1 MKFDDLYNKVFVSE
15 QDEDE
20 DLTATDKDVADPADF
35 NDVEPLPLPEPPS
48 VPETPL
54 ATDGSEPAAPAQPV
68 SGGGIS
74 SYISEL
80 EDFANKLN
88 GTEANSLQSLVSQL
102 DRPGTPFDGISAR
115 TRSEIVRVAET
126 LRSISENL
134 KSFIINAAK
143 K

>member
-20 DLTATDKDVADPADF
+20 DLTATDKEVADPADF
-35 NDVEPLPLPEPPS
+35 NDVEPLPLPEPAE

-54 ATDGSEPAAPAQPV
+54 ATDGTEPAPAQPV
-68 SGGGIS
+68 SGGSIS
-74 SYISEL
+74 TYISEL
-80 EDFANKLN
+80 EEFANKLN

>member
-1 MKFDDLYNKVFVSE
+1 MKFDDLYNKVFVAE
-15 QDEDE
+15 QDKVES
-20 DLTATDKDVADPADF
+20 TDIADPSDF
-35 NDVEPLPLPEPPS
+35 DDVEPLPLPEQPP
-48 VPETPL
+48 VE
-54 ATDGSEPAAPAQPV
+54 DGDMQDPIQQPV
-68 SGGGIS
+68 VPTNNIS

-80 EDFANKLN
+80 EEFANKLN
-88 GTEANSLQSLVSQL
+88 GTEESSLQSIVSRL

>member
-1 MKFDDLYNKVFVSE
+1 MKFDDLFNKVFVAE
-15 QDEDE
+15 RKNE
-20 DLTATDKDVADPADF
+20 ATEVANPEDF
-35 NDVEPLPLPEPPS
+35 NDVEPLPLPET
-48 VPETPL
+48 PEIPL
-54 ATDGSEPAAPAQPV
+54 ETDTNAPEAQPQTV
-68 SGGGIS
+68 APSTAGNIGD
-74 SYISEL
+74 YINEL

-88 GTEANSLQSLVSQL
+88 GTEASSLQSLVSQL

-115 TRSEIVRVAET
+115 TRGEIVRVAET

>member
-15 QDEDE
+15 QAKDEKE
-20 DLTATDKDVADPADF
+20 VADPTDF
-35 NDVEPLPLPEPPS
+35 NDVEPMPLPEPPVAS
-48 VPETPL
+48 DTPL
-54 ATDGSEPAAPAQPV
+54 ATDGVEQTPATSQMPAGSV
-68 SGGGIS
+68 SD
-74 SYISEL
+74 YISEL
-80 EDFANKLN
+80 ESFANKLN
-88 GTEANSLQSLVSQL
+88 GTESNSLQSLVSQL

-115 TRSEIVRVAET
+115 TRGEIVRVAET

>member
-35 NDVEPLPLPEPPS
+35 DDVEPLPLPEPAS

-54 ATDGSEPAAPAQPV
+54 ATDGTETAPVQP